1 LRSTVPICI
10 QTPQQNNDSSAGTAS
25 ALKCAGDR
33 IIVNETLTLAGIPA
47 VVWDYK
53 LSNRNALE
61 WLIDQYQVS
70 ATATPIPTATTPCTS
85 SI

>member
-47 VVWDYK
+47 V
-53 LSNRNALE
+53 A
-61 WLIDQYQVS
+61 
-70 ATATPIPTATTPCTS
+70 
-85 SI
+85 